1 MNSPSLNISINP
13 DTQKPQCHK
22 IKIGLFLDALP
33 FTGGTFQY
41 NQTIL
46 EAVAALPADRY
57 DVVAGYTSELW
68 IEQLKGHQVRGVAI
82 RYGFASRVF
91 GILLNLLNLPLS
103 LCHKAS
109 PVFQSTVRALLREQC
124 DLWIFPSQ
132 NVLSYQ
138 SPVHSLVTILDLA
151 HRYEKRF
158 AESASNWEYL
168 LRERIFSNICRW
180 ADGILVQTKLGQQQ
194 VVKAYGISSDK
205 IHILPLV
212 APGHIYTTLPPA
224 GFDGRYRLPAKY
236 LFYPAQF
243 WEHKNHRHLLAAMA
257 RLKSELPD
265 LKLVLAGS
273 EKNAYNT
280 VVSMVQDLDLS
291 EDVLFLGYVPDEDM
305 PEFYRRARALIM
317 PTYFGPSNIPPIE
330 ASVVGCPVAISNVS
344 SMPEQLG
351 DSAIIF
357 DPDSVSEIADCIRR
371 LWTDDQL
378 CARLS
383 EAGKQQ
389 MAKWG
394 QKEFNARLAE
404 IISLVVSAAPRS
416 VFP

>member
-1 MNSPSLNISINP
+1 MNSASLHISMEP
-13 DTQKPQCHK
+13 EHTRSSGR

-68 IEQLKGHQVRGVAI
+68 LEQLKGRQVRGVAI
-82 RYGFASRVF
+82 KYGFSGRVI
-91 GILLNLLNLPLS
+91 GILLNLLNLPIN
-103 LCHKAS
+103 LCHKIS
-109 PVFQSTVRALLREQC
+109 PVLQSTVRALLREQC

-132 NVLSYQ
+132 DVLSYQ
-138 SPVHSLVTILDLA
+138 APLPSLVTILDLA

-158 AESASNWEYL
+158 AESASKWEYL
-168 LRERIFSNICRW
+168 IRERTFSNICRW
-180 ADGILVQTKLGQQQ
+180 ANGALVQTELGRKQ
-194 VVKAYGISSDK
+194 VVNAYGMSSDK
-205 IHILPLV
+205 IHVLPLV
-212 APGHIYTTLPPA
+212 APKHIYTTLPPA
-224 GFDGRYRLPAKY
+224 GFDDRYRLPVKY

-243 WEHKNHRHLLAAMA
+243 WEHKNHRNLLAAMA
-257 RLKSELPD
+257 RLKTELPD

-273 EKNAYNT
+273 KKNAYDA
-280 VVSMVQDLDLS
+280 VVSMVQELHLG

-305 PEFYRRARALIM
+305 PELYRRARALVM
-317 PTYFGPSNIPPIE
+317 PTYFGPSNIPPLE

-351 DSAIIF
+351 DSALVF
-357 DPDSVSEIADCIRR
+357 DPDSVSEIAACIRR
-371 LWTDDQL
+371 LWTDDPL
-378 CARLS
+378 CAKMA

-389 MAKWG
+389 MARWG
-394 QKEFNARLAE
+394 QQEFNARLEE
-404 IISLVVSAAPRS
+404 IIGQVVSNQPEQR
-416 VFP
+416 P